1 MTTQN
6 QFTIIQNIYHSGI
19 RLFLPKLSVKACIS
33 RIKYRLESWTNQRS
47 KDIKPVTKR
56 MTDYVKML
64 NEICDLAPPLMS
76 SYKH

>member
-19 RLFLPKLSVKACIS
+19 RLLLPKLSVKSCIS

-47 KDIKPVTKR
+47 KDLKPVIKR
-56 MTDYVKML
+56 MTDYVNML